1 MRPEE
6 SAGSAV
12 IKENLS
18 RIAAYWRKLTK
29 RERMIAAVTTLCIL
43 SWLIYQVPY
52 ALSVRAL
59 TSIETGIRNIEQD
72 LIDQTVQLVE
82 LRRRASIDISTSAGW
97 DLADQKSTI
106 LFLEDVSGAA
116 RRMGVG
122 LVEVHPSREVTKEK
136 YKEIS
141 MNLDLKG
148 RYRELGEYFKRLER
162 LPRVVNIRK
171 IRIES
176 CPDASSVCVAQ
187 IEAVTYMAK

>member
-1 MRPEE
+1 MET
-6 SAGSAV
+6 
-12 IKENLS
+12 KLS
-18 RIAAYWRKLTK
+18 RISVYWKKLTK
-29 RERMIAAVTTLCIL
+29 RERRIAAVCIFSVL
-43 SWLIYQVPY
+43 SWITYQYPY
-52 ALSVRAL
+52 ALTERAL
-59 TSIETGIRNIEQD
+59 NSVQATITNSEQDIIEQ
-72 LIDQTVQLVE
+72 TAQLAE
-82 LRRRASIDISTSAGW
+82 LRRRASVDMSASAGW
-97 DLADQKSTI
+97 DLADQKSAI

-122 LVEVHPSREVTKEK
+122 LVEVHPTREITKER

-148 RYRELGEYFKRLER
+148 RYRELGEYFKRLES

-176 CPDASSVCVAQ
+176 CPDASSVCAAQ

>member
-1 MRPEE
+1 MMEE
-6 SAGSAV
+6 KLA
-12 IKENLS
+12 
-18 RIAAYWRKLTK
+18 RIAVYWRKFTK
-29 RERMIAAVTTLCIL
+29 RERIIAIVTVCCVL
-43 SWLIYQVPY
+43 SWIIYQFPY
-52 ALSVRAL
+52 ALSERAL
-59 TSIETGIRNIEQD
+59 NSVRTSIRTSEQD
-72 LIDQTVQLVE
+72 LLDQTAQLVE
-82 LRRRASIDISTSAGW
+82 LRRRASVDMSASAGW
-97 DLADQKSTI
+97 DLAGQKSAI

-122 LVEVHPSREVTKEK
+122 LVEVHPTREITKEK

-148 RYRELGEYFKRLER
+148 RYRELGEYFRRLER

-176 CPDASSVCVAQ
+176 CPDASSVCAAR